1 MKRWIVSLA
10 VGFLTLASAAAA
22 QDVARV
28 WVSSAG
34 IDFEP
39 LVDQAGL
46 VLTVAGPEGFYHRA
60 EFAAGETLSF
70 SIFDEAAGALSDG
83 SYTWELRAVPVDV
96 QRRDA
101 DAGGEVAT
109 KGARV
114 SERRVQSGSFAVLD
128 GAVVAGGETEPGAG
142 AGPRN
147 VLGAKDQV
155 IPDDLIVL
163 GSACVGLDCANGES
177 FGFDTIR
184 LKENNTRI
192 QFDDTSV
199 SVFPTNNWQIRAN
212 ASQIGGASFLGFV
225 DQGAGG
231 NSESGT
237 RVFAV
242 EAGAPENALF
252 VDDGGR
258 AGFGTATPV
267 LEIHVVDGNTPGL
280 RLEQDGSQGFAPQT
294 WDVAGNEVNFFVR
307 DITHGARLPF
317 RIQAEAPTNTLYL
330 AASGNVGLGTNTP
343 AARLDV
349 VGDIAV
355 SGTVDGRDVSADGA
369 TLDAHVTDFDNPHQV
384 TAEQLGI
391 EEDQTK
397 AGIVA
402 AAGFAGNPS
411 TVTVSFATPFPAG
424 TSYALLLTAVTDDDK
439 KTASPTVLAKS
450 EAGFTVTLG
459 NGGSSHVVEVDWLA
473 RPVGE

>member
-10 VGFLTLASAAAA
+10 VGLLTLASAAAA

-46 VLTVAGPEGFYHRA
+46 VLTVSGPDGFHHRA
-60 EFAAGETLSF
+60 AFEPGEAPAFSLFDGAAGVLP
-70 SIFDEAAGALSDG
+70 DG
-83 SYTWELRAVPVDV
+83 SYTWELRAVPTDLR
-96 QRRDA
+96 RRDA
-101 DAGGEVAT
+101 EPGDEVAT
-109 KGARV
+109 KGARG
-114 SERRVQSGSFAVLD
+114 SERLVQSGAFSIVG
-128 GAVVAGGETEPGAG
+128 GAVVSDGKVEPGQNPAHP
-142 AGPRN
+142 GP
-147 VLGAKDQV
+147 VLSFKTD
-155 IPDDLIVL
+155 VL
-163 GSACVGLDCANGES
+163 TNADGTIRSSLCVGTDCTNAEA
-177 FGFDTIR
+177 FGFDTLR

-192 QFDDTSV
+192 KFQDTSV
-199 SVFPTNNWQIRAN
+199 GSFPTNDWEIEAN
-212 ASQIGGASFLGFV
+212 STLNGGPSYLRIDDV
-225 DQGAGG
+225 DH
-231 NSESGT
+231 GT
-237 RVFAV
+237 SPFTI
-242 EAGAPENALF
+242 EAGAPSHSLY
-252 VDDGGR
+252 VDDLARIGV
-258 AGFGTATPV
+258 GTSTPV
-267 LEIHVVDGNTPGL
+267 LEIHAVDGDTPGL
-280 RLEQDGSQGFAPQT
+280 RLEQDASNGFTPQT

-307 DITHGARLPF
+307 DVTHGARLPF
-317 RIQAEAPTNTLYL
+317 RIQADAPSNTLYL

-391 EEDQTK
+391 EEDETK
-397 AGIVA
+397 AGVVA
-402 AAGFAGNPS
+402 AAAFSGNPS